1 MLVSS
6 NLSEKVPV
14 SVFEEEQSV
23 IGLFFSGIWCPPSK
37 YVDTLLLYKS
47 LSSVAFII
55 LWVLACL
62 YRYNYAYIQVHFSI
76 ARYNV
81 GNRVKE

>member
-1 MLVSS
+1 MSLRSILGEKVLVSN

-37 YVDTLLLYKS
+37 YVDTLLLS
-47 LSSVAFII
+47 L
-55 LWVLACL
+55 
-62 YRYNYAYIQVHFSI
+62 
-76 ARYNV
+76 
-81 GNRVKE
+81 